1 MNNIQNRLEN
11 VLASIRKAEFSSGR
25 QTGSVKLLAVSKF
38 HPSESVLQAVS
49 CGQLL
54 FGENRVQE
62 AMSKFQSVKENCSF
76 VKLHII
82 GQLQRNKVKQ
92 AISIADCIQSVDRI
106 ELLQEIEKQ
115 AEKQEKVVEVL
126 FEFHTAEES
135 KSGYTDID
143 SLFRSLEY
151 VQSSKYIVPAG
162 FMTMAPFSNNDVLV
176 SESFKKLVS
185 VQHKAQ
191 SRFPEFNLDEL
202 SMGMSNDYT
211 LAIAEGATMVRI
223 GAAIF
228 GERV

>member
-11 VLASIRKAEFSSGR
+11 VLASIRKAEISSGR
-25 QTGSVKLLAVSKF
+25 QAGSVKLLAVSKF
-38 HPSESVLQAVS
+38 HPAEAVLQAIDG
-49 CGQLL
+49 GQLL

-62 AMSKFQSVKENCSF
+62 AVAKFQQVRQNCSYA
-76 VKLHII
+76 KLHLI

-92 AISIADCIQSVDRI
+92 AVFIANCIQSVDRI

-115 AEKQEKVVEVL
+115 AAKQDKVVQIL
-126 FEFHTAEES
+126 FEFHTAEDS
-135 KSGYTDID
+135 KSGYTDTD

-151 VQSSKYIVPAG
+151 VQSSKYIEPAG
-162 FMTMAPFSNNDVLV
+162 FMTMAPFSNNDILV
-176 SESFKKLVS
+176 AESFKKLVS
-185 VQHKAQ
+185 VQHMAQ
-191 SRFPEFNLDEL
+191 ARFPEFNLEEL

-223 GAAIF
+223 GTAIF